1 MKAKFILS
9 FVIAL
14 LINVIFFSCTKDGL
28 LPDLKG
34 SLVGYVYTFDEY
46 ARLLD
51 DHSNVLI
58 TSVGLKPYETHT
70 DNTGRFEFKG
80 LPAGTYEL
88 HIEKEGFG
96 TMKQFGIKHLG
107 GKPTVLGLS
116 LIYDYSEAFFI
127 YQIPTS
133 EIQNLSIE
141 NDTLTASFNFTGIA
155 PDHMSVQLYF
165 STEPDFTITKDLLNR
180 NVYLTLKQGHYNGPV
195 YSQYL
200 PFNGMKVYFKA
211 CILNRSSYIIDFG
224 DRAVRGIDTYYDY
237 TDQTTIYPNIGDAS
251 AEYSTVFP

>member
-1 MKAKFILS
+1 MKPSLL
-9 FVIAL
+9 L
-14 LINVIFFSCTKDGL
+14 LILVILATCTIPGCRNTVTQ
-28 LPDLKG
+28 PDLTG

-46 ARLLD
+46 AQLLD

-58 TSVGLKPYETHT
+58 TAVGLKPSETHT
-70 DNTGRFEFKG
+70 DNTGRFEFKD

-116 LIYDYSEAFFI
+116 FLYDYDGAFFI
-127 YQIPTS
+127 YQMPTS

-141 NDTLTASFNFTGIA
+141 NDTLTASFTFTGTA

-165 STEPDFTITKDLLNR
+165 STEPDFTITEGLLSR
-180 NVYLTLKQGHYNGPV
+180 NVYLILKKGQYTGPV

-211 CILNRSSYIIDFG
+211 CILNRSFYVIDFG
-224 DRAVRGIDTYYDY
+224 NRAVRGIDTYYDY
-237 TDQTTIYPNIGDAS
+237 TDQTTIYPNIGDVS